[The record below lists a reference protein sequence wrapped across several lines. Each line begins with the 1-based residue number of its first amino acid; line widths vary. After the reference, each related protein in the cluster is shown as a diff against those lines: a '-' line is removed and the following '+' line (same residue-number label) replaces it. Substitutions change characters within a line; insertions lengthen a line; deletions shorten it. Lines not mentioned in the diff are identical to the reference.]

1 MKKIK
6 EGVISDIE
14 NKQTDIVEVNRDDL
28 NLQRFFDDMSFIGQ
42 QIKDPKMKKPFFH
55 YGDLAISNYLLWL
68 VYAEIRMLNDKI
80 DKWQNK

>member
-14 NKQTDIVEVNRDDL
+14 NKQTDVVEVNRDDL
-28 NLQRFFDDMSFIGQ
+28 SLQRFFDDMSFIGQ

-55 YGDLAISNYLLWL
+55 YGDLSISNYLLWL
-68 VYAEIRMLNDKI
+68 IYAEMRMLNDKI